1 MKKAYI
7 KPNLISEKFIPQT
20 YCASCNFTT
29 YKLQCTVSNSWQK
42 KEDSD
47 GDGVTCYHTGDGC
60 KNIEHQIITFD
71 GNGFLKIYEIENQN
85 FAGGDC
91 TIITSPTDDT
101 PISLHQNSIRD
112 GQPIY
117 WKTTG
122 RDLGGAWEC
131 LHQGTINLNEDNKG
145 NLT

>member
-1 MKKAYI
+1 MEKKAYI

-29 YKLQCTVSNSWQK
+29 YKLKCTVSSSR
-42 KEDSD
+42 KEDTD
-47 GDGVTCYHTGDGC
+47 NDGVNCSHTDFGC
-60 KNIEHQIITFD
+60 RNIEHQIITID
-71 GNGFLKIYEIENQN
+71 GNGYLKIYEIENQN

-101 PISLHQNSIRD
+101 PISLHQDNVVN
-112 GQPIY
+112 GQTIY

-122 RDLGGAWEC
+122 RDLGGYWEC
-131 LHQGTINLNEDNKG
+131 LHQGIVNLDPNNKG

>member
-7 KPNLISEKFIPQT
+7 KPNLKSEKFIPQT

-29 YKLQCTVSNSWQK
+29 YKLQCTVSSSWGN

-47 GDGVTCYHTGDGC
+47 GDGVKCNHTDNNC

-71 GNGFLKIYEIENQN
+71 GNGYLKIYEIENQS

-112 GQPIY
+112 GQTIY

-122 RDLGGAWEC
+122 NLGGAWEC
-131 LHQGTINLNEDNKG
+131 LHVGTINLNEDNKG

>member
-20 YCASCNFTT
+20 YCASCNFTS
-29 YKLQCTVSNSWQK
+29 YKLQCVVSSNS

-47 GDGVTCYHTGDGC
+47 KDGVSCDHTDGGC
-60 KNIEHQIITFD
+60 RNIEHQIITID
-71 GNGFLKIYEIENQN
+71 ANGYLKIYEIENRY

-101 PISLHQNSIRD
+101 PISLHQNNVTN
-112 GQPIY
+112 GQLIY

-122 RDLGGAWEC
+122 TSWGGWEC
-131 LHQGTINLNEDNKG
+131 LHQGTINLTEENKG

>member
-1 MKKAYI
+1 MKKKAYI

-20 YCASCNFTT
+20 YCASCNFKS
-29 YKLQCTVSNSWQK
+29 YKLGCSVSSSG

-47 GDGVTCYHTGDGC
+47 KDGVSCTHRSGEC
-60 KNIEHQIITFD
+60 KSIESQIITID
-71 GNGFLKIYEIENQN
+71 ANGYLKIYEIENN
-85 FAGGDC
+85 YFTGGDC

-101 PISLHQNSIRD
+101 PISLHTDNVVN
-112 GQPIY
+112 GQLIY

-122 RDLGGAWEC
+122 TSWGGWEC
-131 LHQGTINLNEDNKG
+131 IHQGTINLTEENRG

>member
-29 YKLQCTVSNSWQK
+29 YKLQCTVSGSENSDN
-42 KEDSD
+42 DSKSCTHRS
-47 GDGVTCYHTGDGC
+47 GACN
-60 KNIEHQIITFD
+60 NIEHQILTFD
-71 GNGFLKIYEIENQN
+71 TNGYLKIYEIQN
-85 FAGGDC
+85 NYFSGSDC
-91 TIITSPTDDT
+91 IIIKSPQDDT
-101 PISLHQNSIRD
+101 PITIHRD
-112 GQPIY
+112 NITHGQTIY
-117 WKTTG
+117 WKT
-122 RDLGGAWEC
+122 AESYWEC